1 MRTQAIVLVLI
12 VVAANEPARIFK
24 TVVNGV
30 IASLQ
35 CFKLL

>member
-1 MRTQAIVLVLI
+1 MRTQAFVLVLI
-12 VVAANEPARIFK
+12 VIAGSEPARIFK

-30 IASLQ
+30 VALLR